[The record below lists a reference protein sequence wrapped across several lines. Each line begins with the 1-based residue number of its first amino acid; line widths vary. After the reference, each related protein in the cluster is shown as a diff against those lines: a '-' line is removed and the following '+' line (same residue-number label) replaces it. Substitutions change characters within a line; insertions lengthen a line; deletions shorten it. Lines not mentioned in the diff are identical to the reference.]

1 MRQPP
6 ADAWYRPG
14 PHPRP
19 AGSGGGLRI
28 SV

>member
-19 AGSGGGLRI
+19 AGSGGLRI